1 MFTGIIEE
9 LGVVKQVRRKG
20 SSLYVTINAKTVI
33 QDVKTGD
40 SIAVNGVCLTVTD
53 YSHDSFSAEVSH
65 ETLDKSYFK
74 GLKKGDRV
82 NLERALKMGDRL
94 MGHMV
99 SGHIDGTGVIVK
111 KEKKDDFIDVTLKI
125 NNEMMKYVVTKGSVA
140 VDGVSL
146 TVANR
151 KKDVFRVSI
160 IPHSARMTTFGIKR
174 EGSPVNIECDLVGK
188 YIENFLSEGEKKR
201 GSLSKEFLK
210 EHGFI

>member
-9 LGVVKQVRRKG
+9 LGVVKEARRKG
-20 SSLYVTINAKTVI
+20 SSLGVTIKAKAVI

-53 YSHDSFSAEVSH
+53 YSRDSFSAEVSH

-74 GLKKGDRV
+74 ELKKGDKV
-82 NLERALKMGDRL
+82 NLERALKVGDRL

-99 SGHIDGTGVIVK
+99 SGHIDGTGVIIK
-111 KEKKDDFIDVTLKI
+111 KKKKDDFIDVTFKI
-125 NNEMMKYVVTKGSVA
+125 NGEMMKYIVTKGSVA

-146 TVANR
+146 TVAAR
-151 KKDVFRVSI
+151 EKDIFRVSI
-160 IPHSARMTTFGIKR
+160 IPHSAKMTTFGIKR

-188 YIENFLSEGEKKR
+188 YIENFLSGGEKKK
-201 GSLSKEFLK
+201 GSLNREFLK